1 MGSGDVLDIRRACET
16 NLKGDGHGLMTLYKD
31 GQHTHSRPSKCDDR
45 ADVAAYVEPELF
57 AEPVDTQ
64 SELGV
69 LAGGLIWIEVE
80 VPVDPFVNEGN
91 EDLKRHS
98 QQEEDNDEPAP
109 ARRCNRRGD
118 V

>member
-1 MGSGDVLDIRRACET
+1 MGSGDVLDIRRACRACET
-16 NLKGDGHGLMTLYKD
+16 NLKG
-31 GQHTHSRPSKCDDR
+31 
-45 ADVAAYVEPELF
+45 

-109 ARRCNRRGD
+109 ARQSPRRCLT